1 MDKDLYLYV
10 DHFAG
15 KVTKQSIKSKTCMQS
30 ALCNNKPAKQAI
42 YIFHH
47 HIHHISSMFILFA
60 PMFHIFATLE
70 TPTLLA
76 AVRSSA
82 SSVRFTGELPS
93 VETSSGS
100 SAPPLGTG
108 DDSGGVGTCLMLGS
122 GLSLLMTILGWLS
135 MGYVAAFLC
144 GHSIPHNLV
153 ISCTNWKRAHDIQSS
168 GKHFHLYLLLISGYW
183 CEIRG
188 YHTTIDDLTWP
199 TWQSAKRATFPARAR
214 MCQVKYPI
222 PPNIHKMLP
231 GLGLSLTF
239 RLTQPVDGP
248 VPLKRLYFNRSPM
261 SSSWR
266 ISAPVDSLEDSSCD
280 LDCACQGMPKH
291 DFSGLAGR
299 DTAYI

>member
-1 MDKDLYLYV
+1 MDMVVVIKNMVAVESDGWIKICICMWTILPEKW
-10 DHFAG
+10 HG
-15 KVTKQSIKSKTCMQS
+15 TKQSIKSKTCMQS

-214 MCQVKYPI
+214 MCQVKYPH
-222 PPNIHKMLP
+222 PPNHPQNATRPRLILNLQTHPASGWARTAQTAILQS
-231 GLGLSLTF
+231 LSYEFFLTN
-239 RLTQPVDGP
+239 
-248 VPLKRLYFNRSPM
+248 KRT
-261 SSSWR
+261 
-266 ISAPVDSLEDSSCD
+266 
-280 LDCACQGMPKH
+280 G
-291 DFSGLAGR
+291 G
-299 DTAYI
+299 

>member
-1 MDKDLYLYV
+1 MWTILPEKW
-10 DHFAG
+10 HG
-15 KVTKQSIKSKTCMQS
+15 TKQSIKSKTCMQS

-183 CEIRG
+183 CEIVV
-188 YHTTIDDLTWP
+188 TTPQIPQLMTWLGRLGNLQKEQP
-199 TWQSAKRATFPARAR
+199 FLPGPGCARLNT
-214 MCQVKYPI
+214 PI
-222 PPNIHKMLP
+222 PPTIHKMLP

-291 DFSGLAGR
+291 DFSGRQGER
-299 DTAYI
+299 YI